1 MSFLAESTL
10 TSVVIM
16 PTITLATDEMHPEQL
31 SAVMAESLALE
42 HVRVFRKLLVVRCG
56 VIALGI
62 AVTGLILG
70 LRHSF
75 GYWFSMII
83 FLAAPA
89 CTWIVE
95 RRRERQL
102 GRRLERFSG
111 TTDVVAIVPRK
122 KVVKSS

>member
-1 MSFLAESTL
+1 MQTVPYTTGEISA
-10 TSVVIM
+10 
-16 PTITLATDEMHPEQL
+16 EQL
-31 SAVMAESLALE
+31 NAVMAERLALE
-42 HVRVFRKLLVVRCG
+42 HVRVFRQLLVVRCG
-56 VIALGI
+56 VIAIGI

-83 FLAAPA
+83 FLVAPA

-102 GRRLERFSG
+102 GHRLEYFCRA
-111 TTDVVAIVPRK
+111 TTDVVAIAPRK